1 MYPIIYHV
9 KLHKFLSYN
18 SCQTR
23 SWRTKAC
30 STSPPLNYLTQHVR
44 HMYRESKK
52 VAKGENKAST
62 NNACLFNAII
72 HHHPHHV
79 LFHYV
84 AFLPSFVVWFIIKM
98 LFLAIYYLSRD
109 SIAIMLFRSHRSGLR
124 SFGCDESQGYLG
136 GIRISFVRRKQCRF
150 LNQIASRF
158 SPLFLWVVSK

>member
-1 MYPIIYHV
+1 MHLFLRINLYLFWKFLIRTIWQFSLIAKFYFQNLSISFVNEYKQSMYPIIYHV

-52 VAKGENKAST
+52 KVAKGENKAST

-84 AFLPSFVVWFIIKM
+84 AFLPLFVV
-98 LFLAIYYLSRD
+98 
-109 SIAIMLFRSHRSGLR
+109 
-124 SFGCDESQGYLG
+124 
-136 GIRISFVRRKQCRF
+136 
-150 LNQIASRF
+150 
-158 SPLFLWVVSK
+158 